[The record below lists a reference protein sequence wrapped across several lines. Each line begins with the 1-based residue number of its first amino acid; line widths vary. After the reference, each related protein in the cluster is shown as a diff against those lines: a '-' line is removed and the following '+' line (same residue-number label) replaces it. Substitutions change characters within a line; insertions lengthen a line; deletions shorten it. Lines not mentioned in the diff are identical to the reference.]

1 MLNLKAKIRE
11 IVHKNKLCDLIAKRK
26 RIANRNGKTKTSS
39 LWQICHSNYRNKK

>member
-26 RIANRNGKTKTSS
+26 RNMK
-39 LWQICHSNYRNKK
+39 